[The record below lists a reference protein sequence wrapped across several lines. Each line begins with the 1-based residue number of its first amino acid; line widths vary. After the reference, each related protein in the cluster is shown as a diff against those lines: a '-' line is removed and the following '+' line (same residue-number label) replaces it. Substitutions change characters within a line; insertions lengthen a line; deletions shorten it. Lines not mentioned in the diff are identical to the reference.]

1 MTSVRKLDPATI
13 VLVLMLLVL
22 PVLPLLLN
30 PPINPDGNIISAFSN
45 VTLPL
50 NTVSP

>member
-1 MTSVRKLDPATI
+1 MTFVRKLDPATI

-22 PVLPLLLN
+22 PVLLLN

-50 NTVSP
+50 NIVSP